1 LVKFF
6 SSLIYKVLF
15 FLNLMFK
22 KIVKRDFLLYFKEF
36 LEKDSYVDSNIL
48 GNKIKFFCPNQIT
61 KWRIETYFSKEPET
75 IDWIDNFKEQEKIIF
90 WDIGANIG
98 LYSIYAA
105 TKFKNIEIVSFE
117 PSTSNLRV
125 LSRNISIN
133 KLEKKIKIFQIPLT
147 EKSNQF
153 LMMRESEFVE
163 GAALHSFGE
172 KIDHE
177 GKFFEGQ
184 NNYKIYGTSLD
195 YLIKN
200 NILQV
205 PHYIKIDVDGIEH
218 LIMKGALQCLSDV
231 KVKSIS
237 IELNENF
244 KQQYE
249 EVLRVMKDKKF
260 HLKQKKRSSC
270 ISFSKNF
277 DETYNYIFE
286 RNA

>member
-1 LVKFF
+1 MIKFF
-6 SSLIYKVLF
+6 SSVIYKVLF
-15 FLNLMFK
+15 FLNLILNKIIK
-22 KIVKRDFLLYFKEF
+22 KDFLLYFKEF
-36 LEKDSYVDSNIL
+36 LEKDAYIRTDIL
-48 GNKIKFFCPNQIT
+48 GNKVKFFSPNQII
-61 KWRIETYFSKEPET
+61 KWRVETYFSKEPET
-75 IDWIDNFKEQEKIIF
+75 IEWIDNFKKQENVIF

-105 TKFKNIEIVSFE
+105 IKFKNIEVVSFE

-147 EKSNQF
+147 EKNNQF
-153 LMMRESEFVE
+153 LMMRESEFIE
-163 GAALHSFGE
+163 GASLHSFGE

-184 NNYKIYGTSLD
+184 NNYKIYGTSID

-200 NILQV
+200 NILKV

-231 KVKSIS
+231 NVRSIS

-244 KQQYE
+244 KEQYD
-249 EVLRVMKDKKF
+249 EVFKIMKDKNF
-260 HLKQKKRSSC
+260 TLKHKKRSSC
-270 ISFSKNF
+270 ISFSEHFEK
-277 DETYNYIFE
+277 TYNYIYE
-286 RNA
+286 K